1 MAGIVA
7 KSELRTQFFDLLFEN
22 NEGYVCI
29 CSSDPR
35 APKSRFRQEFFEW
48 PTDSLRMENYI
59 LKLENTL
66 NVYFCPQLLSKPER
80 VKLNCLPTNILWA
93 DLDTANPDE
102 KQPEP
107 QIVIESS
114 PNRFQALWRLSIKID
129 PIMAEGY
136 AKRIAYAWGADKSGW
151 DLTQLLRVPYTRNQK
166 YDTRPEIQ
174 LLRSLTTECA
184 PLLFEAL
191 PQVTDNGKV
200 VDTLW
205 EDMPTNEELPNADQ
219 VVYKF
224 AAQLRGT
231 SFSAIYTQEPGTDD
245 DWSKTLWRMI
255 HICFEA
261 GMNPPEIFSIAKD
274 APCNKY
280 KRDDRPDSHLWRD
293 ILKAATGA
301 TRLAVI
307 TGNFRPLV
315 MPDLVDPDSE
325 PPITDSFVDRYTKW
339 AVEATD
345 AVPQFHELSAFIA
358 LSAIVA
364 NSIRLG
370 TSYGPM
376 VPNLWG
382 MILGDST
389 LTRKTTAMRMIVD
402 MLLTIDPEIILA
414 TDGSAEGLLTG
425 LTERNNKTS
434 LFYKDEL
441 SGFFDSINRRDYL
454 AGMPETLTHL
464 YDVPPVYTRRLRR
477 ETIHIESP
485 IFVFF
490 GGGVRD
496 RVHEALTEEYVLS
509 GFLPR
514 FLIVSGD
521 ADLNKLRRTGPA
533 TEIGVERKASLVAEL
548 ANLYELYAGNVIT
561 KIGGQ
566 AVAMPARIT
575 AHMTDG
581 AWSLY
586 GDIEDLLVK
595 SASESSIPQLALPTF
610 ERMSRSLLKMA
621 TIIGAERQVP
631 KDETIVIEEK
641 DVTTAAHYIQRWGV
655 YSIETIMNAGKKMSE
670 RTLDKIVEM
679 IQGHPGVLRSTIM
692 QQRHLTKREAD
703 DILGTLEDR
712 MLIRKEQQGRGARYY
727 IA

>member
-7 KSELRTQFFDLLFEN
+7 KSELRTQFFDLLFED
-22 NEGYVCI
+22 NEGWLCI

-48 PTDSLRMENYI
+48 PKDSLRMENYI
-59 LKLENTL
+59 LKLELAL

-80 VKLNCLPTNILWA
+80 IKNNCLPTDILWA

-102 KQPEP
+102 RQPEP

-114 PNRFQALWRLSIKID
+114 PNRFQALWKLSTKID
-129 PIMAEGY
+129 PIMAEDY

-151 DLTQLLRVPYTRNQK
+151 DLTQLLRVPFTKNQK
-166 YDTRPEIQ
+166 YDSKPEIM
-174 LLRSLTTECA
+174 LVRSLEHEAA
-184 PLLFEAL
+184 PLLFEGL
-191 PQVTDNGKV
+191 PKV
-200 VDTLW
+200 ETNSSIIDSFF
-205 EDMPTNEELPNADQ
+205 EEMPTADALPNADQ
-219 VVYKF
+219 IIYKF
-224 AAQLRGT
+224 AHQLRGT
-231 SFSAIYTQEPGTDD
+231 SFSAIYTQEPDTDD
-245 DWSKTLWRMI
+245 DWSKTLWRLI

-261 GMNPPEIFSIAKD
+261 GMNAVEVFAIVKD

-280 KRDDRPDSHLWRD
+280 KRDDRPDNHLWRE
-293 ILKAATGA
+293 ILKASTGA
-301 TRLAVI
+301 ARLAVI
-307 TGNFRPLV
+307 TGNFRPLI

-325 PPITDSFVDRYTKW
+325 PPITDSFVDRYSTW

-358 LSAIVA
+358 LSSIVA
-364 NSIRLG
+364 NSIRLN

-382 MILGDST
+382 LILGDST
-389 LTRKTTAMRMIVD
+389 LTRKTTAMRMVTD
-402 MLLTIDPEIILA
+402 MILTIDPEIILA
-414 TDGSAEGLLTG
+414 TDGTAEGLLTG
-425 LTERNNKTS
+425 LSERNNKTS
-434 LFYKDEL
+434 VFYKDEV
-441 SGFFDSINRRDYL
+441 SGFFDSINRREYL

-464 YDVPPVYTRRLRR
+464 YDVPAVYTRRLRR

-485 IFVFF
+485 IFIFF

-496 RVHEALTEEYVLS
+496 RVYEALTEQYVLS

-521 ADLNKLRRTGPA
+521 ADLTKLRRTGPA
-533 TEIGVERKASLVAEL
+533 TELGTEKRSGLIAEL
-548 ANLYELYAGNVIT
+548 ANLYEMYATNVIT

-566 AVAMPARIT
+566 PVSMPARIT
-575 AHMTDG
+575 AHMTDK
-581 AWSLY
+581 AWSTY
-586 GDIEDLLVK
+586 GDIETLLVK
-595 SASESSIPQLALPTF
+595 SASESSIPDLALPTF

-621 TIIGAERQVP
+621 TIISAERQVP
-631 KDETIVIEEK
+631 KDETIIVEEQ
-641 DVTTAAHYIQRWGV
+641 DIITAAYYIQRWGV
-655 YSIETIMNAGKKMSE
+655 YSIEAITNAGRKLSE
-670 RTLDKIVEM
+670 KILDKIVDM

-703 DILGTLEDR
+703 EILGTLEDR
-712 MLIRKEQQGRGARYY
+712 QLIRSEKQGRGARYY
-727 IA
+727 VA